1 MDVSIYFEER
11 QFNSHHP
18 PPSISCPEEN
28 QWSLPFPFPI
38 PVWRKDDELMGG
50 EASEKVSISL
60 RNLNARD
67 YKQIMKQK
75 KIADTK
81 REVGKCL

>member
-1 MDVSIYFEER
+1 
-11 QFNSHHP
+11 
-18 PPSISCPEEN
+18 
-28 QWSLPFPFPI
+28 
-38 PVWRKDDELMGG
+38 MGG
-50 EASEKVSISL
+50 EASEKVSVSL